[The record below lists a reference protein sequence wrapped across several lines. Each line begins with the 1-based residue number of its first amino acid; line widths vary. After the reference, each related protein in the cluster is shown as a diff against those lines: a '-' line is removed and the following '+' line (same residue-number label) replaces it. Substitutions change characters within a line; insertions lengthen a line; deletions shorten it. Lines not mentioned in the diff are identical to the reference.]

1 MKNAIKIS
9 IMSGLVTAGV
19 LLCGL
24 PHAMAESVPQNNETY
39 YSVNVPSEISL
50 SPDQDETTFTV
61 SGNTYQ
67 KRWLDIDITSK
78 NNFNLKNGQV
88 SIPYKLDK
96 TKFEYEPQY
105 VDKDSDSFSESIKVS
120 KNESDVKYSGNYQDQ
135 LQFTMNP
142 IETRTIQLDCNGG
155 TVNGKDKVAYTVKNG
170 SSYGQLPVPVR
181 SGYQFVAWKDDKGNT
196 IYSGSKVEADTEKLS
211 CVWSKV
217 IEFYAKSYVNGQFN
231 NNYFKN
237 CGSAT
242 LYVNGEKF
250 TDNPNFLYCGSLK
263 TGDTFKLDNISAQ
276 DGYVYTGLR
285 IGVGTDF
292 KYEYYEN
299 GLVKSISGQVKED
312 NIGIYCCFE
321 SDNVLQNLIRQYNIQ
336 EIDVDSTPPSTSVTS
351 IGSTN
356 LFASKDDCYVI
367 DNTLHIYNP
376 EGGKVVA
383 PVNSNRLF
391 GDLTITNLDLKG
403 LDTTQVENAE
413 SMFEND
419 YYLTKLNI
427 SGFNTSKMKSI
438 KSMFEKCTNLPSIDI
453 SHFDTSNVE
462 TMESLFYCCEKAKTL
477 NVSGISTSKV
487 TTMTA
492 MFSGCKSVQSIDFSS
507 FDTTNVTSFYNMFAD
522 CRSVSIFDLS
532 CFKTTN
538 IKDIR
543 WMFAYTSPQKIKGLE
558 TWDLPKVTS
567 LRCTFYRATM
577 SELHLPKLYNVD
589 DMNNAFSFNPNLK
602 TIDLSTIGFRNKIDW
617 TEAFRHCT
625 SLSKINVSKDYTSTN
640 VQTENTFNDC
650 TSLVGGSGTKYD
662 PTFIDSTG
670 ARIDGGSSNPGYF
683 TAISQKP
690 IETGSV
696 VNIEGSDYI
705 VMGQTKDGNYRL
717 ISGTSVGSKQYQ
729 PNQDSSGNYYNIG
742 QYNASDEQD
751 KRYDGQDSNTYEDSY
766 IDKFL
771 ENTWYTSLSF
781 QMQSAIVA
789 TQINQSAYKEIG
801 HGANCELLL
810 DTDKAA
816 TDGSDWYYN
825 EGTIENP
832 KWVVYY
838 KHEWTETDE
847 GIFPLKVWY
856 KQDTGYS
863 GQKYN
868 TITRHVYLPNVE
880 EISNLVNL
888 NDANKTYAFTRGT
901 KGNATHV
908 WLRDNSAYSSRWA
921 LGISR
926 TYKSLCR
933 HYVSSAWFDVR
944 PSFII
949 DLSKID
955 YTVTGTVNYK

>member
-1 MKNAIKIS
+1 
-9 IMSGLVTAGV
+9 MSGLVTAGV

-78 NNFNLKNGQV
+78 SNFNLKNGQV

-120 KNESDVKYSGNYQDQ
+120 KNESDVKYSGKYQDQ

-625 SLSKINVSKDYTSTN
+625 FLSKINVSKDYTSTN

-908 WLRDNSAYSSRWA
+908 WLRDNSAYSSCWA